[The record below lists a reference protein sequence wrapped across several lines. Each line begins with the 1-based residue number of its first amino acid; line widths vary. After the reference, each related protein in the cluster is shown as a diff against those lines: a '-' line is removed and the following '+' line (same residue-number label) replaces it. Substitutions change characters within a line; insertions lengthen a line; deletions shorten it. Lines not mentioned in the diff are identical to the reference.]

1 MSQTQTETQ
10 TPTRLDTSTP
20 FTSGALDS
28 DAKFWKSY
36 IASRPTPSEDFFHLI
51 NEYHA
56 KHSDGRMEV
65 AHDVGTGPGNIA
77 ARLAPYYSHVVG
89 SDVNERALAAAPKL
103 LSPDLATRMT
113 FIQSPAE
120 ALVSAG
126 IPENLQQT
134 DLLTVSECMPLLDAP
149 KALEAFH
156 TLIRPGGTLAIYFYG
171 RPIFPDP
178 TCDAIYDRMATR
190 ICQFGLPFKGTP
202 GEPFWRRG
210 AEGLLSFLDNIAL
223 PEGQWQNVERHKW
236 NCDYP
241 LLFSGPEGFD
251 FVVDPVDRR
260 MEGEVTHD
268 LVDREFWVHEWDA
281 DDIAAYLESVFPRY
295 QDQAGDR
302 YSEIEVMREEL
313 REAMGGKQQVSFPVV
328 LILGTRQ

>member
-120 ALVSAG
+120 ALVTAG

-223 PEGQWQNVERHKW
+223 PESQWQNVERHKW

-251 FVVDPVDRR
+251 FVVEPVDRR
-260 MEGEVTHD
+260 AEGEVTHD

-281 DDIAAYLESVFPRY
+281 DDVAAYLESVFPRY